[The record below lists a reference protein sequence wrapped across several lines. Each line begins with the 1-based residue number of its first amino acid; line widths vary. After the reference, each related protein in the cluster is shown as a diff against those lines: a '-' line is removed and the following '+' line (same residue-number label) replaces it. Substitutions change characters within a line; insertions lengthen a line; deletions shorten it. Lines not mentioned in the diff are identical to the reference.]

1 MPRDRFR
8 QGKKPIRIGRNHF
21 IMPFGHPVSETFK
34 ASDIMHLFPTFV
46 WRGDVPDGVRLELS
60 EKLLKELAALGAPIA
75 SLKPGENWQS
85 EQDLHLRDG
94 FRPLTDWIEKAA
106 RGLLDY
112 LRVQPDVMITG
123 CWANVNAP
131 GTGHRLHSHRNNFLS
146 GAYYLQT
153 QAGADTINFFD
164 PKTQAGSIRPPV
176 CEPTAEN
183 TEVAQV
189 RVSDG
194 ALILFPAWLLH
205 SVDTNRSNRPRI
217 SVSFNLMFPSFAETM
232 ARPGWTPGIGSQ

>member
-1 MPRDRFR
+1 MLFLSRFDDA
-8 QGKKPIRIGRNHF
+8 
-21 IMPFGHPVSETFK
+21 VSETFK
-34 ASDIMHLFPTFV
+34 NCDVMHLFPTFV
-46 WRGDVPDGVRLELS
+46 WRGDVPDRLRLELS
-60 EKLLKELAALGAPIA
+60 ATLLKQMAMLGAPLT

-85 EQDLHLRDG
+85 EQDLHLREG
-94 FRPLTDWIEKAA
+94 FRPLTNWIDKAA
-106 RGLLDY
+106 RSLLDH
-112 LRVQPDVMITG
+112 LRIQPDVMITG
-123 CWANVNAP
+123 CWANVNAS

-164 PKTQAGSIRPPV
+164 PKVQAGTIRPPV
-176 CEPTAEN
+176 SEPTAEN

-189 RVSDG
+189 RITDG

-217 SVSFNLMFPSFAETM
+217 SISFNLMFPSFAETM
-232 ARPGWTPGIGSQ
+232 ARPGWTPGIGG

>member
-1 MPRDRFR
+1 MSDF
-8 QGKKPIRIGRNHF
+8 
-21 IMPFGHPVSETFK
+21 FK
-34 ASDIMHLFPTFV
+34 ASDVVHLFPTFL
-46 WRGDVPDGVRLELS
+46 WRGDVPDAARLRLS
-60 EKLLKELAALGAPIA
+60 ASLLKALAELGAPLA
-75 SLKPGENWQS
+75 NLKPGENWQS
-85 EQDLHLRDG
+85 EQDLHLRES
-94 FRPLTDWIEKAA
+94 FLPLTFWIDKAA
-106 RGLLDY
+106 RTLLDH
-112 LRVQPDVMITG
+112 LRIQPDAMITG

-164 PKTQAGSIRPPV
+164 PKTQAGSIRPSV
-176 CEPTAEN
+176 TEPTAEN

-189 RVSDG
+189 RITDG

-217 SVSFNLMFPSFAETM
+217 SISFNLMFPSFAETM
-232 ARPGWTPGIGSQ
+232 ARPGWTPGVGGR